1 MTDDSKPSFLLA
13 KQPPIPP
20 ITPSSSLLAFQ
31 RYGLQHEIIRCV
43 LRYHGRYHRQRRR
56 SRVLSSLCGRDGQ
69 TKFPRL
75 PMFQWHAFLLP
86 RGQSRR
92 RSQCPS
98 RRCLQTGLPEARRRH
113 CRSESCC
120 GGCETIGCDANSGL
134 YKISGCFFNSGGKPD
149 PFVGGQV
156 GPFSDCWDELIANQ
170 VSFDTGPSAEVNFV
184 SNQYAVG
191 NPVGVHQIGMFF
203 AGDRGSNC

>member
-1 MTDDSKPSFLLA
+1 MAATTVNAGDPGFSQACADATGKQSFHGYQCSNGMLFCYLEGSLGGVVNVQADDAYKQDFLKLGGA
-13 KQPPIPP
+13 IAA
-20 ITPSSSLLAFQ
+20 S
-31 RYGLQHEIIRCV
+31 
-43 LRYHGRYHRQRRR
+43 
-56 SRVLSSLCGRDGQ
+56 D
-69 TKFPRL
+69 
-75 PMFQWHAFLLP
+75 
-86 RGQSRR
+86 
-92 RSQCPS
+92 
-98 RRCLQTGLPEARRRH
+98 
-113 CRSESCC
+113 SCC
-120 GGCETIGCDANSGL
+120 GDCETIGCDANSGL

-184 SNQYAVG
+184 SNQYVVG